1 MRNLMIAFLMMI
13 GFTSVEAQIS
23 FEGNKMITIHDDKR
37 RVENIDS
44 RIIIYADTTEIQV
57 HLKAAK
63 IKEPIGEL
71 YSTFEDED
79 GYKILVYQL
88 KNNDV
93 LILHFDKD
101 VLFSVVFQTDM
112 ENKLEFEM

>member
-44 RIIIYADTTEIQV
+44 RIIINADTTEIQV

-71 YSTFEDED
+71 YSTFGDE
-79 GYKILVYQL
+79 GYKILVYKL
-88 KNNDV
+88 KNDEL
-93 LILHFDKD
+93 LILHFNED
-101 VLFSVVFQTDM
+101 VLFSVVFQTGM
-112 ENKLEFEM
+112 TNKLEFEI